1 MIKYLI
7 MSAIS
12 YYIITTYIFPN
23 KPKPSERP
31 AQAPPPTPKQN
42 GNGVGEYVEYEEVE

>member
-1 MIKYLI
+1 

-23 KPKPSERP
+23 KPKPADRP
-31 AQAPPPTPKQN
+31 SPPPPVPKQN
-42 GNGVGEYVEYEEVE
+42 GNGVGDYVEYEEVD